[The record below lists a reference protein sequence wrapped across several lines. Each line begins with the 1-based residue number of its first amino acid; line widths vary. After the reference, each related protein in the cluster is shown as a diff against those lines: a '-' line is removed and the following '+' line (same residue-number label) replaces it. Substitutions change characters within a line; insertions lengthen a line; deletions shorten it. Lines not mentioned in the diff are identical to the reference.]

1 MLANKF
7 LNLIQTYTK
16 SLYNRS
22 FVLQNIDKLIGVNIF
37 LVIFT
42 SIFAQSDNIGY
53 FAIFAILLTIIKLF
67 TKTGEQFDL
76 TIGDKFLLVYF
87 LFVIISVAGS
97 SLFFLSLKGFFKTLT
112 YIGFYVSV
120 IHYFK
125 NNKKIIK
132 LIFIA
137 YALCACYETIF
148 AFMQNIGAVEE
159 ISGWQDMSHLNP
171 EEVMTRVYGTLKPY
185 NPNLFGGYMLSI
197 IPAFITLPFIN
208 KRLIGFSILL
218 GLLSCI
224 SLVLTGCR
232 GAYIGL
238 FFELIV
244 IIAAAYKFLQPKLKK
259 IFTCL
264 VGTCTAFVIFIII
277 STASLRARIFSIF
290 AMRSDSSN
298 SFRFNVYNSCV
309 HMFKDNW
316 LLGIGCGNQNFREI
330 YGLYMK
336 TGFDALSAYNI
347 YLETAVESG
356 VFALISF
363 ICFLISNIAK
373 AIKYLLSTKTIETV
387 FVFASLL
394 SIIGMLTHGIVD
406 TVFFRP
412 QIQFNFWIMIA
423 IIRVLTKKI

>member
-42 SIFAQSDNIGY
+42 STFAQSDNIGY

-185 NPNLFGGYMLSI
+185 NPNLFGGYMLSV

-208 KRLIGFSILL
+208 KKLLPLSVIAGILSLIAM
-218 GLLSCI
+218 
-224 SLVLTGCR
+224 VLTGCR
-232 GAYIGL
+232 GAY
-238 FFELIV
+238 
-244 IIAAAYKFLQPKLKK
+244 KL
-259 IFTCL
+259 
-264 VGTCTAFVIFIII
+264 
-277 STASLRARIFSIF
+277 
-290 AMRSDSSN
+290 
-298 SFRFNVYNSCV
+298 
-309 HMFKDNW
+309 
-316 LLGIGCGNQNFREI
+316 
-330 YGLYMK
+330 
-336 TGFDALSAYNI
+336 
-347 YLETAVESG
+347 
-356 VFALISF
+356 
-363 ICFLISNIAK
+363 
-373 AIKYLLSTKTIETV
+373 
-387 FVFASLL
+387 
-394 SIIGMLTHGIVD
+394 
-406 TVFFRP
+406 
-412 QIQFNFWIMIA
+412 
-423 IIRVLTKKI
+423 